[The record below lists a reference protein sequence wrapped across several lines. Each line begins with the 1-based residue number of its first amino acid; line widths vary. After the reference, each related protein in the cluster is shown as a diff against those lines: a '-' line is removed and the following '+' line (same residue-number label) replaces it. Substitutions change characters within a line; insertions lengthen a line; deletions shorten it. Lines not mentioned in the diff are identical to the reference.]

1 MKILVLNGSPKC
13 EKSDTMHITNAFI
26 KGMNEKSNQDVH
38 IINVIEKKLNF
49 AEDVLP
55 V

>member
-26 KGMNEKSNQDVH
+26 EGMNEKLV
-38 IINVIEKKLNF
+38 KKAGLQY
-49 AEDVLP
+49 AEAGSVSLHP
-55 V
+55 F